1 MANRM
6 DERVTPENR
15 LGTYLKDRRTKLDP
29 AALGFPAQRRRTP
42 GLRREEVAQRAN
54 ISATWYTWLEQ
65 GRGGAPSADVLE
77 RIARALMLTDVE
89 REHLFLL
96 GLGRPPDVRYQTSEG
111 VTPRLQ
117 RVLDALEFSPA
128 VVSTVTWDIVAWNRA
143 AAAVLTDYS
152 ALAPE
157 QRNVLRLIFCD
168 PRVRAAQLDWEAV
181 ARFVVGAFRADAA
194 RAGAAAEVAALV
206 DELCRLSPEFEAMW
220 RDNDVRGYGGGVKH
234 LRHPIAGPIAFEY
247 SAFAVDGRPDLRM
260 VVYNPATAADAE
272 RIRSL
277 IKLPTRKNCWLER
290 GRKRQPPAKLPEC
303 PWHAPH
309 KDRPSRKSVSPAS
322 AKRSPARR

>member
-1 MANRM
+1 MPNRM

-277 IKLPTRKNCWLER
+277 IKLPTRKNCWLDR
-290 GRKRQPPAKLPEC
+290 GRKPTTAGQVARLGSARPERTSQ
-303 PWHAPH
+303 AA
-309 KDRPSRKSVSPAS
+309 RAS
-322 AKRSPARR
+322 ARLRQNAR